1 MPEHASIV
9 NQKLNTPESHRL
21 GPPGSY
27 ISRTAAFIQ
36 LRKAELE
43 LLVQRHMDEMK
54 HTWMYYGPP
63 SDEDDADL

>member
-1 MPEHASIV
+1 MLSIA
-9 NQKLNTPESHRL
+9 NQKLSTPENHRI

-27 ISRTAAFIQ
+27 ISRTAAFVQ

-43 LLVQRHMDEMK
+43 LLVQKYMDEMK
-54 HTWMYYGPP
+54 YTCMYYGPP